1 MSLLKWAG
9 AGVVLVGLL
18 VLGVAVRNK
27 YFKQREIVIG
37 SGLNRAAVYVP
48 TDLVYSP
55 TSQGTKVEMYSP
67 DRTLNQYYYQTGG
80 VQLWLAWNNPRT
92 ANIADIPMALA
103 SKTEVQAKMGQATIY
118 IYPGADGDGH
128 GRGQMGS
135 VHQGEISVGT
145 SSLGFY
151 CYDHSSGGVVSPR
164 CTEIINMV
172 VKTIRAGWRS
182 YLPF

>member
-18 VLGVAVRNK
+18 VLGVAIRNK

-118 IYPGADGDGH
+118 IYPGAPKILN
-128 GRGQMGS
+128 RLP
-135 VHQGEISVGT
+135 VN
-145 SSLGFY
+145 L
-151 CYDHSSGGVVSPR
+151 PALP
-164 CTEIINMV
+164 
-172 VKTIRAGWRS
+172 VKLIPTPQIP
-182 YLPF
+182 LPTQARTTRQLPLLE